1 MSVGDKENHCS
12 IHLPHTLALH
22 WVLESRAGGARPLP
36 ALANQYVIGIDLGT
50 TNCALAFAPR
60 NGDAAERPQV
70 TLFEISQ
77 LVNPGEVRGQP
88 LLPSFLYLPGPA
100 DFPAGSIALPWDDS
114 PQFVVGALAQKRG
127 AEVANRLVASAKSWL
142 SHAGV
147 DRTAPILP
155 STAPDGVA
163 RISPLEASRRYLDH
177 LREAWD
183 SKMPEAPFT
192 HQQVLVTVPASFDAV
207 ARDLTLKAAEQAG
220 YENLL
225 LLEEPQAA
233 FYAWL
238 ERHPDWRERVAV
250 GDLILVVDIG
260 GGTTD
265 FTLIAVT
272 EQAGELALER
282 VAVGEHILLGGDNID
297 LALARHLEQQ
307 LAAQGTKLDSMQ
319 LHALWQQ
326 CRIAKERLLANEE
339 KNRDAKKREE
349 PVTILGRGAG
359 LVGGTIKAKLA
370 AEDVERI
377 LDEGFLPAVTSHDL
391 PQRRK
396 MGLAEIGLPYAADA
410 AITRH
415 LARFLRQQAAQSEHG
430 SVRRGPS
437 GLAAPT
443 HVLFNGGVLRASV
456 VRKRILDVLNGWL
469 ADEGLG
475 PVTPLLGEDLMHAVA
490 RGAAYYGQ
498 ARAGHGIR
506 IRGGVP
512 RTYYVGIESSMP
524 AVPGMRT
531 PLKALTVAPFGM
543 EEGTS
548 VDLRGREFG
557 LIVGEPAEFRF
568 FQSAVRKND
577 AAGALLDD
585 TGDEL
590 EELSPVE
597 VTLAGA
603 SAGEFV
609 PVTLETVVT
618 ETGLLQLWS
627 VARDGRRWKL
637 EFNVREKVRSV

>member
-1 MSVGDKENHCS
+1 ME
-12 IHLPHTLALH
+12 
-22 WVLESRAGGARPLP
+22 PLP
-36 ALANQYVIGIDLGT
+36 ARYTGVRARCRALPALPIQYVIGIDLGT
-50 TNCALAFAPR
+50 TNCALAYAPVG
-60 NGDAAERPQV
+60 GDPREQPPVA
-70 TLFEISQ
+70 LFDIPQ
-77 LVNPGEVRGQP
+77 LVNPGEVRDEP
-88 LLPSFLYLPGPA
+88 LLPSFLYLPGPT
-100 DFPAGSIALPWDDS
+100 DFPAGSIALPWNEA
-114 PQFVVGALAQKRG
+114 PQHVAGALAQKRG
-127 AEVANRLVASAKSWL
+127 AEVASRLVASAKSWL

-155 STAPDGVA
+155 IQAPEGVA
-163 RISPLEASRRYLDH
+163 KVSPVEASRRYLEH
-177 LREAWD
+177 LRQAWD
-183 SKMPEAPFT
+183 SKMPDASFAG
-192 HQQVLVTVPASFDAV
+192 QQVLVTVPASFDAV
-207 ARDLTLKAAEQAG
+207 ARELTLKAAEEAG
-220 YENLL
+220 YKNLL

-233 FYAWL
+233 FYAWI
-238 ERHPDWRERVAV
+238 ERHPDWRERVTV

-282 VAVGEHILLGGDNID
+282 VAVGEHLLLGGDNID

-307 LAAQGTKLDSMQ
+307 LALKGTKLEAMQ
-319 LHALWQQ
+319 LQALWQQ
-326 CRIAKERLLANEE
+326 CRLAKERLLAKDN
-339 KNRDAKKREE
+339 KKREE
-349 PVTILGRGAG
+349 PVTILGRGTG
-359 LVGGTIKAKLA
+359 LVGGTIKTKLA
-370 AEDVERI
+370 AEDVER
-377 LDEGFLPAVTSHDL
+377 LLEQGFLPAVTSHDT

-415 LARFLRQQAAQSEHG
+415 LARFLRQQAARSEHG

-443 HVLFNGGVLRASV
+443 HVLFNGGVLRSGL
-456 VRKRILDVLNGWL
+456 VRQRLLDVLNGWL
-469 ADEGLG
+469 SEEGLA
-475 PVTPLLGEDLMHAVA
+475 PAAPLLGEDLMHAVA
-490 RGAAYYGQ
+490 RGAAYYGL
-498 ARAGHGIR
+498 ARAGRGVR

-512 RTYYVGIESSMP
+512 RTYYVGIESSLP

-531 PLKALTVAPFGM
+531 PVKALTVAPFGM

-548 VDLRGREFG
+548 IHLGGDLRGREFG

-577 AAGALLDD
+577 AAGAMLDEA
-585 TGDEL
+585 GDEL

-597 VTLAGA
+597 VTLEAAGQ
-603 SAGEFV
+603 AGEFV

-618 ETGLLQLWS
+618 ETGMLQLWS

-637 EFNVREKVRSV
+637 EFNVREKVRSEAS